1 MVFEK
6 GHYGVVLE
14 YVPRGGLDEFIFQNK
29 VIMRSLSMTVA
40 VLMCAGWLRNSHS
53 FIAVNHRKKI

>member
-14 YVPRGGLDEFIFQNK
+14 YVPSGGLDEFIFQNK

-40 VLMCAGWLRNSHS
+40 VLECTVWR
-53 FIAVNHRKKI
+53 RKK